1 MVFGIHSGVKPP
13 QLHNEDPN
21 YPGPYHSGPQG
32 NDYISDPSHPDYDP
46 AIDPNLQLRTVRTAA
61 ASIAESHRSEMRRD
75 ERRKQK
81 RKDRQSGS
89 ILGKLGRGRSMLNRN
104 ASRKGGLT
112 DLVKDEFGRN
122 PGGGFGPS
130 GANENGIGVPFDS
143 AQQFKTPLQP
153 TKESDSRAELEA
165 QREDQYRNSVNY
177 GSDDEDEL
185 DEKAQS
191 GPAAQTLKDG
201 KKQKPAK
208 RRNIYLNMPL
218 LPNEVNSRG
227 EPTAVY
233 PRNKVRTS
241 KYTVFTFLPRF
252 LFEQFRRIANV
263 YFLGL
268 VVLQVFP
275 TFGATV
281 PQIAMLPLVSIL
293 TITAIKDSIEDY
305 RRHVLDNQVN
315 NSAVTRLGNWR
326 NVNLPRDN
334 RSWLARMFTSSPS
347 SPKVSKGVRKLREKE
362 DAIGMRAVTK
372 TSGKGA
378 ASGGVTPF
386 QAGQDLSRQRTTG
399 SVSSVNN
406 LETIVSESDR
416 DLGSVYGTPNSLRGG
431 AENMINNGFNASQS
445 MTSIVGGGGGIGD
458 RSTNGDGVVDYM
470 RNTPGTA
477 RWERTL
483 WKKLEVGDV
492 VLLHEDDQVPADIV
506 VLNSSD
512 PDGNAF
518 IETKNLDGE
527 TNLKVRK
534 SLKATTGI
542 QSEEDIEHARFII
555 DSEPP
560 HANLYSYNGLLKY
573 TASKN
578 NPNNNGGYSDS
589 DVFDSGKPA
598 PPKSSAAAANDIQ
611 NRRVE
616 PITINELLLRGCAI
630 RNTDWVLGIVIFTGE
645 DTKIMLNSGE
655 TPSKRSKIEK
665 ETNFNVLMNFFMLLA
680 MCVTCAVVG
689 GLWYNQTDTSREFY
703 EPNVANS
710 DSNILNALII
720 LG

>member
-1 MVFGIHSGVKPP
+1 MVFGMHSGVKPP

-21 YPGPYHSGPQG
+21 YPGPYYQGPAS
-32 NDYISDPSHPDYDP
+32 NDYISDPTHPDYDP

-75 ERRKQK
+75 ERQKQK

-89 ILGKLGRGRSMLNRN
+89 ILGKLGRGRSMLRRDP
-104 ASRKGGLT
+104 SRKGGLT
-112 DLVKDEFGRN
+112 DMVKDEWARN
-122 PGGGFGPS
+122 AGGGFGPS
-130 GANENGIGVPFDS
+130 GAQGTGGEGVGVPFDS
-143 AQQFKTPLQP
+143 AQQHKTPLYP
-153 TKESDSRAELEA
+153 TQDASSQAEYEA
-165 QREDQYRNSVNY
+165 EREANRMSVDY
-177 GSDDEDEL
+177 GSDEERL
-185 DEKAQS
+185 DEKKSA
-191 GPAAQTLKDG
+191 GAEGGAQTLKTG
-201 KKQKPAK
+201 KQKPAK
-208 RRNIYLNMPL
+208 RRNVYLNMPL
-218 LPNEVNSRG
+218 QPNEVNSKG

-241 KYTVFTFLPRF
+241 KYTIFTFLPRF
-252 LFEQFRRIANV
+252 LFEQFRRIANI

-305 RRHVLDNQVN
+305 RRQVLDNQVN
-315 NSAVTRLGNWR
+315 NSAVTRLGGWR
-326 NVNLPRDN
+326 NVNLPKDSRGWFGKLF
-334 RSWLARMFTSSPS
+334 SSSPS
-347 SPKVSKGVRKLREKE
+347 KVSKGVKKLREKE
-362 DAIGMRAVTK
+362 DAIGMRAVSK
-372 TSGKGA
+372 SA
-378 ASGGVTPF
+378 PGGQPPRGF
-386 QAGQDLSRQRTTG
+386 QTGQDLSRQMTAG
-399 SVSSVNN
+399 SVSSVNA
-406 LETIVSESDR
+406 LETIVSESER
-416 DLGSVYGTPNSLRGG
+416 DMGSVYGTPNNFRD
-431 AENMINNGFNASQS
+431 NNNNAAPSQS
-445 MTSIVGGGGGIGD
+445 MASVGNGIGD
-458 RSTNGDGVVDYM
+458 RSVNGDGVVDYM

-483 WKKLEVGDV
+483 WKKLEVGDI

-512 PDGNAF
+512 PEGNAF

-534 SLKATTGI
+534 ALKATTGI

-573 TASKN
+573 TASKS
-578 NPNNNGGYSDS
+578 GSGQSYSDE
-589 DVFDSGKPA
+589 FGSGKPA
-598 PPKSSAAAANDIQ
+598 PAHSSAAAANDIQ

-630 RNTDWVLGIVIFTGE
+630 RNTDWVLGIVVFTGE

-665 ETNFNVLMNFFMLLA
+665 ETNFNVLMNFFILIA

-689 GLWYNQTDTSREFY
+689 GLWYNQPDTSREVY

-710 DSNILNALII
+710 DSNILNGLII
-720 LG
+720 AG